1 MRIAGVNQM
10 LQSVSSIAGPAL
22 GALMITYLDM
32 ATVMWV
38 DVAGAVIACAT
49 LLFVVIPDPCPA
61 ENKRRCSVWHEMREG
76 ITEVRRHRGLA
87 ELMIVSVLVTFFLMP
102 AAVLFPLLTVGH
114 FGGDTFQMSLVEIVW
129 GSGMLAGGMILGF
142 GKIRIRK
149 VLLINC
155 SYLVLGVYL
164 LITGLLPPDAFA
176 VFIGLTVAGSLS
188 APFYSSPF
196 TALLQLYVRPAA
208 LGRVFS
214 LFGSLSLL
222 PSLIGILATG
232 YIADTIGV
240 SRAFFISGTFILFL
254 GILSF
259 FIPAV
264 MDLEKKR
271 PPLL

>member
-87 ELMIVSVLVTFFLMP
+87 ELMIVSVSVTFFLMP